1 MKLHKDSEGKDIM
14 VSKLTDTNLE
24 EITSA
29 DIQVESKL
37 FFYLKP
43 DACEI
48 QALEVAKSK
57 AEEVDAR
64 FEYRSTFERKNG
76 LSGFFFVI
84 PDIV

>member
-43 DACEI
+43 EADEKS
-48 QALEVAKSK
+48 ALEIAKAK

-64 FEYRSTFERKNG
+64 FEYRSTFDRANG